1 MNCIV
6 QAHDMGVALA
16 GSLKE
21 AEARE
26 KVYIYKKS
34 IYICLALSL
43 SLYIYV
49 DMYVNIYEY
58 I

>member
-6 QAHDMGVALA
+6 QAHDMVVALA

-26 KVYIYKKS
+26 KVS
-34 IYICLALSL
+34 LSL
-43 SLYIYV
+43 SLSLSKSLYT
-49 DMYVNIYEY
+49 
-58 I
+58 